1 MGNIYSSFETIHF
14 KELQTLIGSDILLLN
29 TLPQEHQSY
38 LIYGTL
44 CASKETDQMNFYLKT
59 NRSIEI
65 ILYGKDHLDRTMIEK
80 YNQLKQ
86 LGFTRIRIYF
96 GGLFEWALLQD
107 IYGRSLFKTHGTV
120 KDPLDI
126 FYLSLHTKKLI

>member
-1 MGNIYSSFETIHF
+1 MGNIYSSFETIQF
-14 KELQTLIGSDILLLN
+14 KELQPLIGTDVLLVN
-29 TLPQEHQSY
+29 TLSPHHQSY

-44 CASKETDQMNFYLKT
+44 CANKETDQMNFYLKN

-65 ILYGKDHLDRTMIEK
+65 ILYGKDHLDRTMIDK

-107 IYGRSLFKTHGTV
+107 IYGPSLFRTQGTV
-120 KDPLDI
+120 KDPLDV
-126 FYLSLHTKKLI
+126 FYLPDK

>member
-14 KELQTLIGSDILLLN
+14 KELQTLIGTNILLLN
-29 TLPQEHQSY
+29 TLSQENQSY

-44 CASKETDQMNFYLKT
+44 YASKETEQMNLYLKT

-65 ILYGKDHLDRTMIEK
+65 ILYGKDHLDRSMIEK

-107 IYGRSLFKTHGTV
+107 IYGQNLFKTHGTV
-120 KDPLDI
+120 KDPLDV
-126 FYLSLHTKKLI
+126 FYMKQKN

>member
-14 KELQTLIGSDILLLN
+14 KELQTLIGTDILLLN
-29 TLPQEHQSY
+29 TLSQHHQSY
-38 LIYGTL
+38 LIFGTL
-44 CASKETDQMNFYLKT
+44 CASKETDQMNFYLKN

-107 IYGRSLFKTHGTV
+107 IYGASLFQTHGTI
-120 KDPLDI
+120 KDPLDV
-126 FYLSLHTKKLI
+126 FYLKSKP

>member
-107 IYGRSLFKTHGTV
+107 IYGPSLFKTHGSV

>member
-107 IYGRSLFKTHGTV
+107 IYGPSLFKTHGTV

>member
-44 CASKETDQMNFYLKT
+44 CATKETDQMNFYLKT

-107 IYGRSLFKTHGTV
+107 IYGPSLFKTHGSV

>member
-29 TLPQEHQSY
+29 TRPQQHQSY

-107 IYGRSLFKTHGTV
+107 IYGPSLFKTHGTV

>member
-29 TLPQEHQSY
+29 TLPQQHQSY

-107 IYGRSLFKTHGTV
+107 IYGPSLFKTHGSV

>member
-1 MGNIYSSFETIHF
+1 MGNVYSSFETIQF
-14 KELQTLIGSDILLLN
+14 KELQTLIGTDILLLN
-29 TLPQEHQSY
+29 TLSQENQSY

-107 IYGRSLFKTHGTV
+107 IYGTDLFKTHGTV
-120 KDPLDI
+120 KDPLDV
-126 FYLSLHTKKLI
+126 FYLSNKKN

>member
-1 MGNIYSSFETIHF
+1 
-14 KELQTLIGSDILLLN
+14 
-29 TLPQEHQSY
+29 
-38 LIYGTL
+38 
-44 CASKETDQMNFYLKT
+44 MNFYLKT

-107 IYGRSLFKTHGTV
+107 IYGPSLFKTHGTV

>member
-29 TLPQEHQSY
+29 TLPQQHQSY

-59 NRSIEI
+59 NRFIEI

-107 IYGRSLFKTHGTV
+107 IYGPSLFKTHGTV

>member
-14 KELQTLIGSDILLLN
+14 KELQTLIGTDILLLN
-29 TLPQEHQSY
+29 TLSQHHQSY
-38 LIYGTL
+38 LIFGTL
-44 CASKETDQMNFYLKT
+44 CASKETDQMNFYLKN

-96 GGLFEWALLQD
+96 GGLFEWALLQEV
-107 IYGRSLFKTHGTV
+107 YGSNFPTEGELSH
-120 KDPLDI
+120 PLDL
-126 FYLSLHTKKLI
+126 YKKID